1 MWIRYEKPDDFA
13 AVHEVTAAAFGRED
27 EAQLVA
33 RIRVSEQYVPKLS
46 FVAEDGGEI
55 FGHVMLSYVGLAGS
69 QVLELAPL
77 SVAPGRQGE
86 GVGSD
91 LVRHALGAAEK
102 QGEPLVLVLGNPA
115 YYGRFGFV
123 LAGEHGIQPPDD
135 TLAAAFQVTLLPAYH
150 ESLRGRVTWP
160 PAFE

>member
-1 MWIRYEKPDDFA
+1 MWIRYEKPDDFP
-13 AVHEVTAAAFGRED
+13 AVHAVTAAAFGRED

-46 FVAEDGGEI
+46 FVAEEAGEI

-77 SVAPGRQGE
+77 SVEPGRQGE
-86 GVGSD
+86 GVGSA

-123 LAGEHGIQPPDD
+123 LAAEHGIQPPEDA
-135 TLAAAFQVTLLPAYH
+135 LAPSFQVALLPAYH